1 MANNSAQEFVLVP
14 REKWEMKLKQ
24 QGDKEGKKLD
34 PSKAKCHEKRRSIHS
49 EKLEPSSNEQETK
62 SEESSKWIYY

>member
-34 PSKAKCHEKRRSIHS
+34 PSKAKCHERRRSVHS
-49 EKLEPSSNEQETK
+49 EKVEHSSNKQETK
-62 SEESSKWIYY
+62 TEESSKWIYY